1 MERVYKIIPPTG
13 PTRREYE
20 LACKKTSEG
29 FANLFMCHAHELVS
43 FDMQDG
49 KPPRTNFTKVYSC
62 ETSAEKV
69 IQAWRDAKNLCAS
82 DFAATIQAILWAMDT
97 GVEYDCDHTGYIEG
111 FESVI
116 KHFQTFLESH
126 AKGSDTVPDE
136 DASMTGYWIINNPML
151 VAGVAMVV
159 KIWVMASVEDSLGQL
174 LAGQADRLK
183 WVIEDKMKKNFQ
195 PFLEAN
201 IRHYWANK

>member
-1 MERVYKIIPPTG
+1 MERDYKIIPPASQ
-13 PTRREYE
+13 RKFEEYE
-20 LACKKTSEG
+20 LACRKTSEG
-29 FANLFMCHAHELVS
+29 FANLFMCHVHELVS
-43 FDMQDG
+43 FDMRDG
-49 KPPRTNFTKVYSC
+49 KPPRTNFKKVYSC

-69 IQAWRDAKNLCAS
+69 IQAWRDAKNFCPS
-82 DFAATIQAILWAMDT
+82 DFADTIRAIMWAMDT
-97 GVEYDCDHTGYIEG
+97 GVEYTQKPGYTESFELVIED
-111 FESVI
+111 
-116 KHFQTFLESH
+116 FQTCLESH
-126 AKGSDTVPDE
+126 AKDSDMVPDE

-174 LAGQADRLK
+174 LAGDADRLK